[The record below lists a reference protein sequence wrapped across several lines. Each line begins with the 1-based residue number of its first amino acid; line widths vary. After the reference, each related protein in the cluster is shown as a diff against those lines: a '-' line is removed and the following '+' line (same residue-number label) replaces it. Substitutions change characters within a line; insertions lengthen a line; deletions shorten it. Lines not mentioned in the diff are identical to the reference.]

1 MSDENDIVAVG
12 LDLSPKTIMQAY
24 SEGVFPWP
32 TEGLPLLWYFP
43 KKRGIIDF
51 EDLHIPRRLHSFL
64 KNRSWTYSVDEDF
77 SGVIEACSDRGEDGT
92 WITSEMKAAY
102 CELHRLGHAHSIEV
116 WNGNTLI
123 GGLYGIDTGGY
134 FAGESMFHRESNA
147 SKAALLCAIALQKQ
161 AGRFWMDIQVLS
173 PHTATFGAK
182 EIQRSEFKKRISDIK
197 SRIRQFGP
205 IHPFHKGE
213 RFAYGSLS
221 IGIE

>member
-43 KKRGIIDF
+43 RKRGILEF
-51 EDLHIPRRLHSFL
+51 KDLHIPRRLHSFL
-64 KNRSWTYSVDEDF
+64 KNRGWKFSVDEAF
-77 SGVIEACSDRGEDGT
+77 SEVIDACSDRGEDGT
-92 WITSEMKAAY
+92 WITPEMKAAY

-116 WNGNTLI
+116 WNGDALI
-123 GGLYGIDTGGY
+123 GGLYGVDTGGY

-147 SKAALLCAIALQKQ
+147 SKAALIGAVAIQKM
-161 AGRFWMDIQVLS
+161 AGRTWMDIQVVS
-173 PHTATFGAK
+173 PHTAGFGAK
-182 EIQRSEFKKRISDIK
+182 EISRNDFKKRLVEIK
-197 SRIRQFGP
+197 TRIKQFGP

-213 RFAYGSLS
+213 RFDYGSLS
-221 IGIE
+221 IGME